1 MSKLP
6 MYIIMSLSMGIGGY
20 VPVMFGAGMMDFSTI
35 IGTVIGGII
44 GIVFG
49 GHRRK
54 VIHKKLRSYGYI
66 E

>member
-44 GIVFG
+44 GIV
-49 GHRRK
+49 
-54 VIHKKLRSYGYI
+54 IYQKLRSYGYI

>member
-6 MYIIMSLSMGIGGY
+6 MYVIMTIAMGIGGY

-35 IGTVIGGII
+35 VGTVIGGII
-44 GIVFG
+44 GVIVYQ
-49 GHRRK
+49 
-54 VIHKKLRSYGYI
+54 KLRSYGYI